1 MENKKQI
8 KAQLRNQISKEY
20 KDRIYNAE
28 QECYRTEQKYLAT
41 RERMFA
47 EQTLRIEAEEKAS
60 SLQEELDKYK
70 DWVRRLQ
77 EFMDMDPETR
87 ENEIKKYKEQ
97 IELEDMFEHAIANSN
112 LFKLLNQFMEINL
125 F

>member
-20 KDRIYNAE
+20 KDRIYNVE
-28 QECYRTEQKYLAT
+28 QECHRTEQKYLAT

-47 EQTLRIEAEEKAS
+47 EQTLRIEAEEKVAL
-60 SLQEELDKYK
+60 LQEELDKYK

-97 IELEDMFEHAIANSN
+97 IELEDTFEHAIANSN

>member
-41 RERMFA
+41 RERMFV
-47 EQTLRIEAEEKAS
+47 EQTLRIEAEEKVA

>member
-1 MENKKQI
+1 
-8 KAQLRNQISKEY
+8 
-20 KDRIYNAE
+20 
-28 QECYRTEQKYLAT
+28 
-41 RERMFA
+41 MFA
-47 EQTLRIEAEEKAS
+47 EQTLRIEAEEKVA

-70 DWVRRLQ
+70 DWVHRLQ

-97 IELEDMFEHAIANSN
+97 IELEDTFEHAIANSN
-112 LFKLLNQFMEINL
+112 LFKMLNQFMEINL

>member
-1 MENKKQI
+1 METKKQI

-20 KDRIYNAE
+20 KDRLDSAKQECMTARAKFIAE
-28 QECYRTEQKYLAT
+28 QKMRVQ
-41 RERMFA
+41 A
-47 EQTLRIEAEEKAS
+47 EDKVA
-60 SLQEELDKYK
+60 SLQEELDMYK

-97 IELEDMFEHAIANSN
+97 KVLDDTIDYVANSN
-112 LFKLLNQFMEINL
+112 FFKMFNQLAGMTLF
-125 F
+125 

>member
-20 KDRIYNAE
+20 KDRIDRAE
-28 QECYRTEQKYLAT
+28 QARAAASEKYFSEHKL
-41 RERMFA
+41 RM
-47 EQTLRIEAEEKAS
+47 QAEEKIS
-60 SLQEELDKYK
+60 SLQEELDMYK

-77 EFMDMDPETR
+77 EFMDMDTETR

-97 IELEDMFEHAIANSN
+97 KTFDDTFEFVADSYFFKMFNQLAGMT
-112 LFKLLNQFMEINL
+112 LF
-125 F
+125 

>member
-1 MENKKQI
+1 METKKQI

-20 KDRIYNAE
+20 KDRIYRAE
-28 QECYRTEQKYLAT
+28 QECMTARAKFIAEQKM
-41 RERMFA
+41 RVQA
-47 EQTLRIEAEEKAS
+47 EDKVA
-60 SLQEELDKYK
+60 SLQEELDMYK

-97 IELEDMFEHAIANSN
+97 RVLDDAFEFVANSQ
-112 LFKLLNQFMEINL
+112 LFKMYNQLMRRSL

>member
-1 MENKKQI
+1 METKKQI

-20 KDRIYNAE
+20 KDRLDSAK
-28 QECYRTEQKYLAT
+28 QECMTARAKFITEQKM
-41 RERMFA
+41 RVQA
-47 EQTLRIEAEEKAS
+47 EDKVA
-60 SLQEELDKYK
+60 SLQEELDMYK

-97 IELEDMFEHAIANSN
+97 KVLDDTIDYVANSN
-112 LFKLLNQFMEINL
+112 FFKMFNQLAGMTLF
-125 F
+125 

>member
-47 EQTLRIEAEEKAS
+47 EQTLRIEAEEKVS

>member
-1 MENKKQI
+1 MTARAKFI
-8 KAQLRNQISKEY
+8 
-20 KDRIYNAE
+20 AE
-28 QECYRTEQKYLAT
+28 QKLRVQ
-41 RERMFA
+41 A
-47 EQTLRIEAEEKAS
+47 EDKVA
-60 SLQEELDKYK
+60 SLQEELDMYK

-97 IELEDMFEHAIANSN
+97 RVLDDAFEFVANSQ
-112 LFKLLNQFMEINL
+112 LFKMYNQLMRRSL

>member
-47 EQTLRIEAEEKAS
+47 EQTLRIEAEEKVS

-97 IELEDMFEHAIANSN
+97 IELEDMFERAIANSN
-112 LFKLLNQFMEINL
+112 LFKMLNQFMEINL

>member
-1 MENKKQI
+1 METKKQI

-20 KDRIYNAE
+20 KDRLDSAKHECMTARVKFIAE
-28 QECYRTEQKYLAT
+28 QKLRVQ
-41 RERMFA
+41 A
-47 EQTLRIEAEEKAS
+47 EDKVA
-60 SLQEELDKYK
+60 SLQEELDMYK
-70 DWVRRLQ
+70 DWVRRLL

-97 IELEDMFEHAIANSN
+97 RVLDDAFEFVANSQ
-112 LFKLLNQFMEINL
+112 LFKMYNQLMRRTL

>member
-1 MENKKQI
+1 METKKQI

-20 KDRIYNAE
+20 KDRIYRAA
-28 QECYRTEQKYLAT
+28 QECGKVRIELCT
-41 RERMFA
+41 
-47 EQTLRIEAEEKAS
+47 EQTLRVQAEEKVA
-60 SLQEELDKYK
+60 SLQEEVDMYK

-97 IELEDMFEHAIANSN
+97 RALDNTFEFVANSEF
-112 LFKLLNQFMEINL
+112 FKMFY
-125 F
+125 

>member
-47 EQTLRIEAEEKAS
+47 EQTLRIEAEEKVS

-112 LFKLLNQFMEINL
+112 LFKMLNQFMEINL

>member
-41 RERMFA
+41 RERMFV
-47 EQTLRIEAEEKAS
+47 EQTLRIEAEEKVA

-77 EFMDMDPETR
+77 EFMDMDPKTR

>member
-8 KAQLRNQISKEY
+8 KAQLRNQISKEF

-47 EQTLRIEAEEKAS
+47 EQTLRIEAEEKVA
-60 SLQEELDKYK
+60 SLQEELDMYK

-77 EFMDMDPETR
+77 EFMDMDPEIR

-97 IELEDMFEHAIANSN
+97 IEMEDMFEHTIANSN
-112 LFKLLNQFMEINL
+112 LFKMLNQFMEINL

>member
-47 EQTLRIEAEEKAS
+47 EQTLRIEAEEKVS

-77 EFMDMDPETR
+77 EIMDMDPETR